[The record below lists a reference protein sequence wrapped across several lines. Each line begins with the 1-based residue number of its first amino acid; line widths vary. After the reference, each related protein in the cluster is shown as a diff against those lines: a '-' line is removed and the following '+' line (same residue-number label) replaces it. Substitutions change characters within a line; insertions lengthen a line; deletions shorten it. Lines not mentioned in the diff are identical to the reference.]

1 MAKLLCTALAT
12 LVMSFSF
19 IQTGYSQEM
28 AWSKILQDVR
38 KQHPDVVQLSTD
50 SLAQWLATPN
60 ATQPLLIDIREK
72 KEYEVSHL
80 AGAIHMDPDTR
91 KFKALKGLD
100 KDTPIVVYCSVG
112 YRSSKMAEKLEKA
125 GFSNVANLEGSIFT
139 WANEGHP
146 VMRGEE
152 EVKAVHPYNRVW
164 GMLLNKELRSFN

>member
-1 MAKLLCTALAT
+1 
-12 LVMSFSF
+12 MSFSF
-19 IQTGYSQEM
+19 IQIGCSQEL
-28 AWSKILQDVR
+28 AWSEILQDVR
-38 KQHPDVVQLSTD
+38 KQHPNVVQLSTD
-50 SLAQWLATPN
+50 SLAQWLTTSDAP
-60 ATQPLLIDIREK
+60 QPLLIDIREK

-91 KFKALKGLD
+91 RFKALKGVD
-100 KDTPIVVYCSVG
+100 KDAPIVVYCSVG

-125 GFSNVANLEGSIFT
+125 GFTNVSNLEGSIFT
-139 WANEGHP
+139 WANEGHT